1 MQKSK
6 NQERDDKTLNDR
18 TLEMSRIE
26 KKDFREKS
34 DR

>member
-1 MQKSK
+1 MQKFK

-18 TLEMSRIE
+18 ILEMSRIE